1 MMLDVKEVSRLL
13 AVSEKTV
20 YRWISGKEIPAYK
33 IGQSYRFN
41 RVELLEWATE
51 RKIKVSHE
59 LFAEEISPGD
69 DLPSLTDSLA
79 AGGIHYHVAGS
90 SKENLLRSIVGVM
103 PLPGDVDREFLAEAL
118 LARENLG
125 TTAIGDRIAIPHV
138 RNPIVFHIGSPVL
151 SLCFLDT
158 PIDFGA
164 LDGKPVDTVFTL
176 MTPTVRSHLHL
187 LSRLGYALH
196 LPELRSIIT
205 PESTAER
212 ITAALASVEASL
224 AGKGEGK

>member
-1 MMLDVKEVSRLL
+1 MMLDVKEVARYL

-51 RKIKVSHE
+51 RKIKVSHD
-59 LFAEEISPGD
+59 LFSEEIAAGSD
-69 DLPSLTDSLA
+69 MPSLTDSLA
-79 AGGIHYHVAGS
+79 AGGIHYSLPGS
-90 SKENLLRSIVGVM
+90 DKENLLRSIVNVM
-103 PLPGDVDREFLAEAL
+103 PLPADIDRDFLAEAL

-151 SLCFLDT
+151 SLCFLDH
-158 PIDFGA
+158 PVDFGA
-164 LDGKPVDTVFTL
+164 LDGQGVDTVFTL

-187 LSRLGYALH
+187 LSRLGFALH
-196 LPELRSIIT
+196 LPELRKIVNRS
-205 PESTAER
+205 STAQQ
-212 ITAALASVEASL
+212 ITAAFAACEARL
-224 AGKGEGK
+224 NDAGRK

>member
-13 AVSEKTV
+13 AVSEKNV

-51 RKIKVSHE
+51 KKIKVSHE
-59 LFAEEISPGD
+59 LFAEEMSPDGD
-69 DLPSLTDSLA
+69 MPSLTDGLT
-79 AGGIHYHVAGS
+79 AGGIHYHLPGGE
-90 SKENLLRSIVGVM
+90 KETLLRSIVNVM
-103 PLPGDVDREFLAEAL
+103 PLPEDVDREFLAEAL

-151 SLCFLDT
+151 SLCFLDH
-158 PIDFGA
+158 PVDFGA
-164 LDGKPVDTVFTL
+164 LDGVGVDTVFTL

-196 LPELRSIIT
+196 LPDLRKIIT
-205 PESTAER
+205 PGSTAGQIMSAFAE
-212 ITAALASVEASL
+212 VEAEL
-224 AGKGEGK
+224 NRAGRK